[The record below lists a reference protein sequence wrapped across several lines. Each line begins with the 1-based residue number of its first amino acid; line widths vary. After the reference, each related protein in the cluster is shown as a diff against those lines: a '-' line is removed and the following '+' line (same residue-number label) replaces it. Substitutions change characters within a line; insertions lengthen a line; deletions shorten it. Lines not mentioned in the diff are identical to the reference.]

1 MSKIQSIFGGYADQ
15 MQVIIDNS
23 KDRFRPTWYGQFFN
37 FAPPQTQLT
46 YTSVIG
52 KSRIEAAASVVDR
65 NSRTPLRSRAA
76 ADKLSGEIP
85 AIKEMIPLSEDDYR
99 DFLALQNLN
108 VSDIVKRN
116 QVLDFIFND
125 IKTVGDAAH
134 KRLDILCLQ
143 AVSTGKIN
151 ITTANNPDGLVTS
164 AAIDLFMPAT
174 NKINAAGTWNTS
186 NTATPIADI
195 KTVVINAMEKGRTF
209 SKILMDYSTFVLFSK
224 AKEVTDAL
232 ASFYLVRGNA
242 SATLDRVNEFLT
254 ASQLPVIEI
263 VQQSIGIESDGVIGA
278 VNPWET
284 TNIAFVPA
292 GNLGVIKNA
301 VAIEDLKPVTGVSYA
316 KFNNA
321 TISKWSENEPFA
333 EYTKVELNAFPAFE
347 AIDGVFLLSRTA
359 AF

>member
-23 KDRFRPTWYGQFFN
+23 LSRFRPTWYSKYFN

-65 NSRTPLRSRAA
+65 NSRTPLRSRANVE
-76 ADKLSGEIP
+76 KLSGEIP

-108 VSDIVKRN
+108 VSDIVKKN

-134 KRLDILCLQ
+134 KRLDLLAMQ

-151 ITTANNPDGLVTS
+151 ITATNNPDGLVTS
-164 AAIDLFMPAT
+164 AAIDLFMPAA
-174 NKINAAGTWNTS
+174 NKENANVSWATS
-186 NTATPIADI
+186 ATATPITDI
-195 KTVVINAMEKGRTF
+195 KYMVVLAMGKGRSF
-209 SKILMDYSTFVLFSK
+209 SKILMDYSTYILFTK
-224 AKEVTDAL
+224 AKEVTDTL
-232 ASFYLVRGNA
+232 SSFYLVRGGA
-242 SATLDRVNEFLT
+242 VATLDRINEFMA
-254 ASQLPVIEI
+254 ASQLPAIEI
-263 VQQSIGIESDGVIGA
+263 VHQSIGVESDGVIGA
-278 VNPWET
+278 INPWET
-284 TNIAFVPA
+284 TNIAFIPE

-347 AIDGVFLLSRTA
+347 AIDGVFLLSHTK